1 MPQEF
6 SYACW
11 ITRSVIQQ
19 SIPPIGPRVMGYLR
33 CEACGAKALS
43 AASTCPKCSAEF
55 EVFDGRGTRVTLK
68 RCSGCG
74 IMHRQD
80 RACHWCDA
88 KKTNTSAALRSASGI
103 AAFALVA
110 VGSWAVREPAADA
123 FAKVLAFT
131 QAPTS
136 GITLTEVPEQLVA
149 SAVGIPAVSL
159 PGADLPALPL
169 VDSDEAGA
177 PQQPVAIDSSAATDT
192 TQWVAATARTWV
204 NVRAN
209 AGRRGNVVGV
219 IKPAEK
225 AMLGSVGRGGYR
237 QVKSPEMSGWVDP
250 RLFIADSVRTRG
262 L

>member
-1 MPQEF
+1 
-6 SYACW
+6 
-11 ITRSVIQQ
+11 
-19 SIPPIGPRVMGYLR
+19 MGYLR

-55 EVFDGRGTRVTLK
+55 EVFDARGTRVSLK

-80 RACHWCDA
+80 RACRWCDA
-88 KKTNTSAALRSASGI
+88 KQTSGSAALRSASGI
-103 AAFALVA
+103 AAVALIA

-123 FAKVLAFT
+123 LAKVIALT
-131 QAPTS
+131 QSPT
-136 GITLTEVPEQLVA
+136 TRVTRTEVPEQLVA

-159 PGADLPALPL
+159 PGADLPALSQIGAA
-169 VDSDEAGA
+169 DAGA
-177 PQQPVAIDSSAATDT
+177 GQPGSTDSSAMMSTDT

-209 AGRRGNVVGV
+209 AGKSGDVVGV
-219 IKPAEK
+219 IKPSEK
-225 AMLGSVGRGGYR
+225 AMLGSVGRGGFR

-250 RLFIADSVRTRG
+250 RLFVADTVRTRG